1 AARVQPGD
9 LFVLER
15 WVAAPSAGITLYLPA
30 GIPSADQLEAIADS
44 AAELRGEDG
53 IEWLDDLSRLPTDS
67 LPFVV
72 MQWGTAGWELKP
84 SGADAMALPRR
95 ITPQLLR
102 ERLARLRGDAPAVR
116 FFLNLPPTTAT
127 ADALKAA
134 FPTGSSVALASEIG
148 NSSE

>member
-1 AARVQPGD
+1 NGIELQGGPALGIRAGAVLRKLATDADSSIRITVDTVLGVSRTRGRVTTGDAARVQPGD

-67 LPFVV
+67 
-72 MQWGTAGWELKP
+72 
-84 SGADAMALPRR
+84 
-95 ITPQLLR
+95 
-102 ERLARLRGDAPAVR
+102 
-116 FFLNLPPTTAT
+116 
-127 ADALKAA
+127 
-134 FPTGSSVALASEIG
+134 
-148 NSSE
+148 